1 MSIRFE
7 EAEFK
12 QILVN
17 REMKQGR
24 TLKQALD
31 ILSESKHRE
40 LFRKPSKEKKL
51 KHGNV
56 ITTIDGIKFRSKKEA
71 NYYCELKLRMKGG
84 GIIGFVIQ
92 PKFILQEGNETDRA
106 ITYSAD
112 FLVIFPDNTCEVVDT
127 KGYESKEWQRTY
139 KMFRLK
145 YPNIELK
152 VVK

>member
-1 MSIRFE
+1 MGIRFE
-7 EAEFK
+7 ESEIK
-12 QILVN
+12 QILIKK
-17 REMKQGR
+17 EMQQGR

-31 ILSESKHRE
+31 ILENGKHGE
-40 LFRKPSKEKKL
+40 LFREPSKKKL

-56 ITTIDGIKFRSKKEA
+56 ITKVDGINFRSKKEA
-71 NYYCELKLRMKGG
+71 SYYCELKLRIQAGE
-84 GIIGFVIQ
+84 IIGFVIQ
-92 PKFILQEGNETDRA
+92 PKFILQEGNDIDRA

-127 KGYESKEWQRTY
+127 KGYESEQWNRTY

-145 YPNIELK
+145 FPDIELK